1 MSRPGVCAA
10 TFSSSFA
17 LHSDPST
24 NRDSSCS
31 ATTTSPRSPRK
42 TGRRL
47 GLVVGA
53 GIATSFAL
61 TGVAHAHVSVQPA
74 SVPGGDFSVIAFRV
88 PNESDSARTAPVKVL
103 LPKNRPIGE
112 VQTTATPGWTVTTK
126 TRTLAQPIEVEGEK
140 LDSVVSQVTWRAT
153 GSGIR
158 PGQFQDFDLGLGT
171 LPASGKLVF
180 NAVQTYSDGTTVNW
194 NEVSADESVE
204 PEHPAPTLILT
215 PAEAESATASAPS
228 TTTKS
233 SADQSVETTPT
244 TGPGRQRLGLCLA
257 PAVGRCRTG
266 RLTR

>member
-1 MSRPGVCAA
+1 M
-10 TFSSSFA
+10 FSS
-17 LHSDPST
+17 T
-24 NRDSSCS
+24 TS
-31 ATTTSPRSPRK
+31 ARSPRS
-42 TGRRL
+42 TTRRL
-47 GLVVGA
+47 GVLVGA

-88 PNESDSARTAPVKVL
+88 PNESDSASTVAMKVL

-126 TRTLAQPIEVEGEK
+126 TRTLAKPIEVDGEK
-140 LDSVVSQVTWRAT
+140 LDSVVAQVTWRAT

-228 TTTKS
+228 ITTKS
-233 SADQSVETTPT
+233 SADQRVETTPAT
-244 TGPGRQRLGLCLA
+244 AQADSGSDSAWPLLLAGAALVVSLLTALLVWRRGPSTPVVADAGSRQLEDSK
-257 PAVGRCRTG
+257 V
-266 RLTR
+266 